1 MRAEFVYT
9 VFRTRWGYFG
19 LFGTEKGLF
28 RSCLPLTSRQK
39 AKRKLLRGADGA
51 ERDGRIF
58 AGLEER
64 VKAYFEGGYVDFSDV
79 KADLSGFSPFG
90 KKVLR
95 ACRKVTH
102 AKTATYGQLAEI
114 AGSVGASQAVGSILG
129 KNPLPL
135 IIPCHR
141 VIRADGDMGGFSAT
155 GGVNLKKRMLKLE
168 AISA

>member
-1 MRAEFVYT
+1 MRAGFVYT

-28 RSCLPLTSRQK
+28 RSCLPLSSREK
-39 AKRKLLRGADGA
+39 TERNLLMGTNDA
-51 ERDGRIF
+51 ELDFRMF
-58 AGLEER
+58 AELEEKI
-64 VKAYFEGGYVDFSDV
+64 KAYFEGGYVDFSDV
-79 KADLSGFSPFG
+79 KVDLSSFSPFG

-95 ACRKVTH
+95 ACRKVKYARTV
-102 AKTATYGQLAEI
+102 TYGQLADM
-114 AGSVGASQAVGSILG
+114 AGSAGASRAVGGILG
-129 KNPLPL
+129 KNPMPL

-141 VIRADGDMGGFSAT
+141 VIRSDGDMGGFSAT